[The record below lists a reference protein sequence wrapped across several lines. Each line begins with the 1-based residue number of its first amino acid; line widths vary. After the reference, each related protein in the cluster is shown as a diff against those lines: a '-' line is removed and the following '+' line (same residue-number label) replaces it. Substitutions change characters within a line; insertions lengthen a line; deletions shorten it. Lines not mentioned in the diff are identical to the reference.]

1 MVYMAS
7 AHDLSQLDLEI
18 FHKAGLEEFWFASCW
33 VFLSSPQKH
42 IGKRFKKNI
51 SSGSSPGACWAQY
64 LSFFSFIAYANLPIS
79 AVYFLL
85 YSATIVSGFLSGK
98 ILFKEKINLIKLI
111 SLVLIFFAIY
121 LIYSCVVQTNQLVF
135 VLFALM
141 AGLASGLWNTL
152 SKKFSSFY
160 SSFQLAFVD
169 AFVCFVICLL
179 LSLCFKEPL
188 PQLVPSSP
196 WLWIIL
202 FSLITVATVNLSIY
216 GFRQVEA
223 QLGTIIMPLQIMFGS
238 FFGWLILK
246 EALSLATILGGIM
259 IFIGATLPSI
269 SQDFFQKHSR
279 SHRH

>member
-1 MVYMAS
+1 
-7 AHDLSQLDLEI
+7 
-18 FHKAGLEEFWFASCW
+18 
-33 VFLSSPQKH
+33 
-42 IGKRFKKNI
+42 
-51 SSGSSPGACWAQY
+51 

-196 WLWIIL
+196 WLWIML